1 MHRCY
6 PTPCL
11 IEILDYQSPVASLN
25 RRLTAQ
31 QDGTRSEN
39 GSIYSVLNT
48 ALGHELQ
55 KCFFIFTPGKLPL
68 LVAIKQSLRGRE
80 KKFVA
85 IGSVTQF
92 TEEELKIIT
101 LSEPGEL

>member
-1 MHRCY
+1 M
-6 PTPCL
+6 
-11 IEILDYQSPVASLN
+11 ASLS

-31 QDGTRSEN
+31 QDGTLSEN
-39 GSIYSVLNT
+39 GRIYSVLNT

-55 KCFFIFTPGKLPL
+55 KGFFIFAPGKLPL
-68 LVAIKQSLRGRE
+68 PVAIKQSLRGRE
-80 KKFVA
+80 KRLVV